1 MRPEEH
7 GRGQKRVLE
16 KPCPPPP
23 PPPLRPAAPS
33 VPPPRELLEQ
43 RPPNADVKGGKG
55 KEIQR
60 GGWFNKAQEM
70 CSAILQERWDDARE
84 LAIRHYAKK
93 SELIL
98 LPGVPS
104 EKMDRR

>member
-1 MRPEEH
+1 
-7 GRGQKRVLE
+7 
-16 KPCPPPP
+16 
-23 PPPLRPAAPS
+23 
-33 VPPPRELLEQ
+33 
-43 RPPNADVKGGKG
+43 
-55 KEIQR
+55 
-60 GGWFNKAQEM
+60 M

>member
-23 PPPLRPAAPS
+23 PPPLRPSAPS

-43 RPPNADVKGGKG
+43 RPPNDVKGKGG